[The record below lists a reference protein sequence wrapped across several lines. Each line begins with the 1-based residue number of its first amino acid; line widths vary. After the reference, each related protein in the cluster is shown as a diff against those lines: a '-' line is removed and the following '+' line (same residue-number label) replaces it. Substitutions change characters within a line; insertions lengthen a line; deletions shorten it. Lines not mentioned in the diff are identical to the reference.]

1 MMLKTFVEGN
11 KDADLRHGVSSD
23 SISTETRIVQQATVP
38 LQQLPI
44 LSMPQLREYSETTRL
59 IVLLVQ

>member
-1 MMLKTFVEGN
+1 M
-11 KDADLRHGVSSD
+11 
-23 SISTETRIVQQATVP
+23 VQQATVL

-44 LSMPQLREYSETTRL
+44 LSMPQLREYSEITRL